1 MSQKLLKAVEEKLTG
16 EQVDIKKQFKKKR
29 STVKPY
35 TKYYVG
41 ILLLVVYIFALPQ
54 MSKDKGNKPHSKTE
68 MIFFVLDFIK
78 F

>member
-16 EQVDIKKQFKKKR
+16 EQVDIKNNLKR

-54 MSKDKGNKPHSKTE
+54 MSKDKGNKETP
-68 MIFFVLDFIK
+68 
-78 F
+78 